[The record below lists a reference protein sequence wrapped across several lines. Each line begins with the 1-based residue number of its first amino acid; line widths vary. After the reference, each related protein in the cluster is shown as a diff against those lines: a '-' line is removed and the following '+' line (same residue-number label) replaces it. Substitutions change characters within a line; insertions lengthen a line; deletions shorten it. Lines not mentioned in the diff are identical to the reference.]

1 LEVLYFA
8 VCLTGVL
15 GIGFS
20 LLIPPAELT
29 QHVQKIRR
37 EGFPEYLVKP
47 HGERNVY
54 SSVIYIQP
62 FSGSNLRFFGYDMLS
77 EPIRRAA
84 MEQARDTNEAVLS
97 GKVDLFRGAGDDAQA
112 GTLMFFPVY
121 HKGMPIE
128 SVEQRRAAIRGW
140 VFNSSRMN
148 ELMQGQLI
156 DISLEEAKTLHF
168 QVFDGVQ
175 PSTQTLLYECH
186 PPGDQKHVADVHFTR
201 QVPFVFNGHR
211 WTMSFTKTGS
221 GFFSADHALVWIV
234 LVSGIVSTLL
244 LFLLVRALL
253 IIRTEAESI
262 AERLTLDLRRRKRF
276 IIEIINS
283 LPSNIAVLDTDGV
296 IVLVN
301 ESWQNFALENG
312 STTTPAGDLGK
323 QYLDVFNT
331 IDEGKD
337 HTGVEEAREGLHAV
351 LSGEQGK
358 FSLEY
363 PCLSPDEQ
371 RWFLMSVS
379 RLSGSQQGVVISH
392 TDITSRKLAEL
403 ELQKVLN
410 NLDKRVRERTNEL
423 TMANVQLMHEIEE
436 REKIKES
443 LQVAYTEINDLKDR
457 LQAEN
462 IYLEKEVARYHNF
475 GDFIGQSKCLALLFE
490 RIRQVAPMN
499 ATVLVLGETGTGK
512 GVVARAIHSHS
523 DRKNHSMIT
532 VNCTALPANLIESEL
547 FGRERGAFTGATA
560 RQMGRFELANG
571 GTIFLDEI
579 GEMPLELQSKLL
591 RVIQDGEFELVGSP
605 RTIKVDVRIIAATNR
620 NLEEEIRSG
629 RFRED
634 LFYRLNVFP
643 LTIPPLRERKED
655 IPLLVN
661 HFVAKFNKKNSKN
674 IETVTRDTLYTL
686 QEYQWPGNVREL
698 ESIIERAVIISSGT
712 ELQVLER
719 FDTFRKAEEPEGKE
733 IKAISELERDHIL
746 QVLQQTGWR
755 INGTKGAAVILG
767 LNPNTLRSR
776 MRKLNIV
783 RQ

>member
-1 LEVLYFA
+1 
-8 VCLTGVL
+8 
-15 GIGFS
+15 
-20 LLIPPAELT
+20 
-29 QHVQKIRR
+29 
-37 EGFPEYLVKP
+37 
-47 HGERNVY
+47 
-54 SSVIYIQP
+54 
-62 FSGSNLRFFGYDMLS
+62 
-77 EPIRRAA
+77 
-84 MEQARDTNEAVLS
+84 
-97 GKVDLFRGAGDDAQA
+97 
-112 GTLMFFPVY
+112 
-121 HKGMPIE
+121 
-128 SVEQRRAAIRGW
+128 
-140 VFNSSRMN
+140 
-148 ELMQGQLI
+148 
-156 DISLEEAKTLHF
+156 
-168 QVFDGVQ
+168 
-175 PSTQTLLYECH
+175 
-186 PPGDQKHVADVHFTR
+186 
-201 QVPFVFNGHR
+201 
-211 WTMSFTKTGS
+211 
-221 GFFSADHALVWIV
+221 
-234 LVSGIVSTLL
+234 
-244 LFLLVRALL
+244 
-253 IIRTEAESI
+253 
-262 AERLTLDLRRRKRF
+262 
-276 IIEIINS
+276 
-283 LPSNIAVLDTDGV
+283 
-296 IVLVN
+296 
-301 ESWQNFALENG
+301 
-312 STTTPAGDLGK
+312 
-323 QYLDVFNT
+323 
-331 IDEGKD
+331 
-337 HTGVEEAREGLHAV
+337 
-351 LSGEQGK
+351 
-358 FSLEY
+358 
-363 PCLSPDEQ
+363 
-371 RWFLMSVS
+371 
-379 RLSGSQQGVVISH
+379 
-392 TDITSRKLAEL
+392 
-403 ELQKVLN
+403 
-410 NLDKRVRERTNEL
+410 
-423 TMANVQLMHEIEE
+423 
-436 REKIKES
+436 
-443 LQVAYTEINDLKDR
+443 
-457 LQAEN
+457 
-462 IYLEKEVARYHNF
+462 
-475 GDFIGQSKCLALLFE
+475 LFE

-523 DRKNHSMIT
+523 SRKDHPMIT

-547 FGRERGAFTGATA
+547 FGRERGAYTGATA

-591 RVIQDGEFELVGSP
+591 RVIQDGEFELLGSP
-605 RTIKVDVRIIAATNR
+605 RTVKVDVRIIAATNR